1 MREIDKGSSM
11 LYQGWSGVWGE
22 IGKAERRAEHSTKR
36 SEVECEDRSG
46 AFPISSRQGVVVMR
60 LWDSEWMLDRLG
72 PG

>member
-1 MREIDKGSSM
+1 MREIYRVSWM

-22 IGKAERRAEHSTKR
+22 IGNAKRRAEHATKR
-36 SEVECEDRSG
+36 SEVECEHRSG